1 MGDGRW
7 NRAGEREAQRRGYQ
21 AEKGRQRPR
30 RPPQYRTRRGHP
42 STPPYTHRSAPTH
55 RPGPEPGPGPSP
67 ARSACPPARAV
78 GEGVPEP
85 GSSRSQVPD
94 TSASPPPAALP
105 PPLPPAGRR
114 AGVAARARSVGT
126 FMKVSTAPLAVSR

>member
-1 MGDGRW
+1 MGNGRR

-21 AEKGRQRPR
+21 AEKGRPAA
-30 RPPQYRTRRGHP
+30 PPPPTVPH
-42 STPPYTHRSAPTH
+42 TPQPPHTHRSAPAH
-55 RPGPEPGPGPSP
+55 RPGPQPRPGPSP
-67 ARSACPPARAV
+67 ACSARPPARAV

-114 AGVAARARSVGT
+114 TGVAARARSVGT